1 MIQESYQ
8 QQQKVI
14 MKKKVR
20 VDKKRLQKKQSKLK
34 LLSHISKNNC
44 ALLPYLNDESLHI
57 LGELLFNVITQ
68 TLRLN
73 SKQLSKVKQ
82 ILNKDKSFYLKL
94 IDVKT
99 KDKPQFLRK
108 KLISEPQI
116 GTGIISLIATLAPVI
131 ATLLSRI

>member
-1 MIQESYQ
+1 
-8 QQQKVI
+8 

-34 LLSHISKNNC
+34 LLTHISKHNC